1 MRKTWFW
8 AGFIFSF
15 SVDDSF
21 WKMFIT
27 IIIIIIKNYNIY
39 LILFILQSLIKFL
52 IYTKFIY
59 AFIIFNKVTYVCYMI
74 SLGKFVKNYWHT
86 VFHIIRLKHIE
97 SISLSMCMLSMCT
110 LCQQLL
116 MMFWE
121 ISKQQLRLYS
131 QMSMEWK

>member
-8 AGFIFSF
+8 GGFIFSF

-59 AFIIFNKVTYVCYMI
+59 AFIIFNKVTYVCYMT
-74 SLGKFVKNYWHT
+74 SLGKFVKNYWRT

-110 LCQQLL
+110 LCLQLL
-116 MMFWE
+116 MMFCE

-131 QMSMEWK
+131 QMLKKWK